1 MFTRLHKLG
10 LTMSYPATLLLLDT
24 LGSTYDVKVIEWKE
38 KQLYRH
44 FAGRSSKIIITVITL
59 SCIFIFLIFCLQG

>member
-38 KQLYRH
+38 KQLD
-44 FAGRSSKIIITVITL
+44 V
-59 SCIFIFLIFCLQG
+59 LQEDLVR